1 LFIDTCQGDSGGPL
15 MYYSELY
22 QQWMLAG
29 VTSFGRGCG
38 LPDYAGIYTRAT
50 MYIDWIK
57 STVGKDGVVIAG
69 ENSANI
75 GTMSNML
82 FIVLLSCLVLIR
94 SFQ

>member
-57 STVGKDGVVIAG
+57 STVGKDGVVFAG